1 MDLSVELLG
10 LHFDNP
16 LGPAAGPIVEGL
28 ENMLFFNEN
37 QCGFNVAKTISV
49 EGAIVP
55 KPCIA
60 GTANSI
66 YNCELWSELHSDEW
80 IKTILPTVQEQKK
93 KPIVIS
99 TGYKEEDFRYLIPK
113 LDPFADF
120 FEISTHYVSEEL
132 LPGIV
137 KSIRENTNKPIFMKL
152 SPHIE
157 NFLGFVKTVID
168 AGATGI
174 VAINSFGPTAAMD
187 LEARSVLL
195 SEQVWMS
202 GPPIKPIALH
212 RIYNIRKAFPD
223 IPIIGVGGI
232 AKAEDVL
239 EFIFAGADLVQML
252 SSALIRGRDLYDK
265 IVKDLPKALEK
276 YGFSSIEEIRK
287 VRKETIFKKIDTA
300 VDNHPS
306 FNEKC
311 TMCMLCVKICPAK
324 ALSAAEDQNHIVV
337 DTNKCI
343 HCGLCQSRC
352 PVDAIYGVLR

>member
-1 MDLSVELLG
+1 MDLSVNILG
-10 LHFDNP
+10 LKFDNP

-28 ENMLFFNEN
+28 ENMLFFNDN
-37 QCGFNVAKTISV
+37 KCGYNVAKTISV
-49 EGAIVP
+49 EGAVVP

-60 GTANSI
+60 GTPNSI
-66 YNCELWSELHSDEW
+66 YNCELWSEHHSDVW
-80 IKTILPTVQEQKK
+80 INEILPVVKEKQK
-93 KPIVIS
+93 KPIIIS
-99 TGYKEEDFRYLIPK
+99 SGYKEEDFKYLIPK
-113 LDPFADF
+113 LNPFADM

-137 KSIRENTNKPIFMKL
+137 RSICENTDKPVFMKL

-157 NFLGFVKTVID
+157 DFLGFVRTVID

-174 VAINSFGPTAAMD
+174 VAINSLGPTAAID
-187 LEARSVLL
+187 LKARSVLL
-195 SEQVWMS
+195 AEQVWMS
-202 GPPIKPIALH
+202 GPPIKPVALH

-232 AKAEDVL
+232 SKAEDVL
-239 EFIFAGADLVQML
+239 EFILAGADLVQML
-252 SSALIRGRDLYDK
+252 SAALIRGRELYDK
-265 IVKDLPKALEK
+265 IINDLPKALEK
-276 YGFSSIEEIRK
+276 YGFSSIEEIRQI
-287 VRKETIFKKIDTA
+287 RKETIFKSIDTS

-324 ALSAAEDQNHIVV
+324 ALSAVEDHIEV
-337 DTNKCI
+337 DKNKCI
-343 HCGLCQSRC
+343 HCGLCESRC

>member
-1 MDLSVELLG
+1 MDLSVNILG
-10 LHFDNP
+10 LKFDNP

-28 ENMLFFNEN
+28 ENMQFFNN
-37 QCGFNVAKTISV
+37 NSCGYNVAKTISV

-60 GTANSI
+60 GTTNAI

-80 IKTILPTVQEQKK
+80 INEILPTIHKEKK

-99 TGYKEEDFRYLIPK
+99 AGYKEEDFRYLIPK
-113 LDPFADF
+113 LDPFADM
-120 FEISTHYVSEEL
+120 FEISTHYVSEDL
-132 LPGIV
+132 LAGIV
-137 KSIRENTNKPIFMKL
+137 GSIRENTDKPVFMKL
-152 SPHIE
+152 SPHVE

-174 VAINSFGPTAAMD
+174 VAINSLGPGTAID
-187 LEARSVLL
+187 LKKRSVLL
-195 SEQVWMS
+195 AEQIWMS

-212 RIYNIRKAFPD
+212 RVYNVRKAYPD

-232 AKAEDVL
+232 GKAEDIL

-252 SSALIRGRDLYDK
+252 SIALIKGRRMYDK
-265 IVKDLPKALEK
+265 IVKDLPAALEK
-276 YGFSSIEEIRK
+276 YGFSSIEEIREI
-287 VRKETIFKKIDTA
+287 RKTTIFKDIDTA

-311 TMCMLCVKICPAK
+311 NMCMLCVHICPAG
-324 ALSAAEDQNHIVV
+324 ALTAEETIIV
-337 DTNKCI
+337 DKEKCI
-343 HCGLCQSRC
+343 HCGLCESRC
-352 PVDAIYGVLR
+352 PQDAIFGVLR

>member
-1 MDLSVELLG
+1 MDLSVKILG

-28 ENMLFFNEN
+28 ENMQFFNN
-37 QCGFNVAKTISV
+37 NSCGYNVAKTISV

-60 GTANSI
+60 GTTNTI

-80 IKTILPTVQEQKK
+80 INKILPTLQKDKK
-93 KPIVIS
+93 KPIIIS
-99 TGYKEEDFRYLIPK
+99 AGYKEEDFRYLIPK
-113 LDPFADF
+113 LDPFADM
-120 FEISTHYVSEEL
+120 FEISTHYVSEDL

-137 KSIRENTNKPIFMKL
+137 RSIRENTDKPVFMKL

-157 NFLGFVKTVID
+157 DFLGFVKTVID

-174 VAINSFGPTAAMD
+174 VAINSLGPGTAID
-187 LEARSVLL
+187 LKARSVLL
-195 SEQVWMS
+195 AEQIWMS
-202 GPPIKPIALH
+202 GPSIKPIALH

-232 AKAEDVL
+232 GKAEDVL
-239 EFIFAGADLVQML
+239 EFILAGADLVQML
-252 SSALIRGRDLYDK
+252 SSALIKGRGLYDK

-276 YGFSSIEEIRK
+276 YGFSSIEEIRQ
-287 VRKETIFKKIDTA
+287 VRKITLFKDVDTA

-311 TMCMLCVKICPAK
+311 TMCMLCVKICPAG
-324 ALSAAEDQNHIVV
+324 ALSAAEDHIVV
-337 DTNKCI
+337 DKEKCI
-343 HCGLCQSRC
+343 HCGLCESRC
-352 PVDAIYGVLR
+352 PVDAIYGVLRK

>member
-1 MDLSVELLG
+1 MDLSINILG

-28 ENMLFFNEN
+28 ENMQFFNDN
-37 QCGFNVAKTISV
+37 LCGFNVAKTISV
-49 EGAIVP
+49 KGAVVP

-60 GTANSI
+60 GTNNAI

-80 IKTILPTVQEQKK
+80 INKILPTIQKEKK
-93 KPIVIS
+93 KPIIIS
-99 TGYKEEDFRYLIPK
+99 SGYKEEDFRYLIPK
-113 LDPFADF
+113 LDPFADI
-120 FEISTHYVSEEL
+120 FEISTHYVSEDL

-137 KSIRENTNKPIFMKL
+137 KSICENTDKPVFMKL
-152 SPHIE
+152 SPHIVD
-157 NFLGFVKTVID
+157 FLGFVKTVID
-168 AGATGI
+168 AGATGV
-174 VAINSFGPTAAMD
+174 VAINSLGPGTVID
-187 LEARSVLL
+187 LKARAVLL
-195 SEQVWMS
+195 AEKIWMS

-239 EFIFAGADLVQML
+239 EFILAGADLVQML
-252 SSALIRGRDLYDK
+252 SSALIKGRELYDK

-287 VRKETIFKKIDTA
+287 IRKETIFKEVDTD

-311 TMCMLCVKICPAK
+311 TLCMLCVKICPAN
-324 ALSAAEDQNHIVV
+324 ALSAVEDHIEV
-337 DTNKCI
+337 DKEKCI
-343 HCGLCQSRC
+343 HCGLCESRC